1 MISFNSFK
9 NFFMVNITLFTVTIF
24 DCFFTNEIRS
34 DNQITNL
41 TSSFLISLSVNCF
54 FLHIVEKF
62 TKDKHYIGGKDRT
75 LILEKNK
82 TEFQMYLLSSTIIES
97 TTNLLLSNYF
107 VIDGGL
113 FSFNIIYFI
122 PISFVFELLFDFF
135 HYWSHRTLHQNK
147 YLYQLLHKH
156 HHRFSNPIPII
167 TFYQHPIDLLL
178 SNSIPSFL
186 SFFIINKLFKIQ
198 ISQLLLKL
206 IMNYKSFIEIS
217 GHCGKET
224 KTSSFPQFIWLP
236 RYFNIEL
243 YTIDHDLHHASNNCN
258 YSKRFSAWDKC
269 FGTYSIS

>member
-1 MISFNSFK
+1 
-9 NFFMVNITLFTVTIF
+9 MVNITLFTVTIF
-24 DCFFTNEIRS
+24 DCLITNGLRS

-41 TSSFLISLSVNCF
+41 STSFLASLTINNF
-54 FLHIVEKF
+54 FLHIVENF
-62 TKDKHYIGGKDRT
+62 TKDKNYIRDKDRK
-75 LILEKNK
+75 LILEKNR
-82 TEFQMYLLSSTIIES
+82 TEFNMYLISSTIIES
-97 TTNLLLSNYF
+97 STNVLLNNYF
-107 VIDGGL
+107 VNSSGGL
-113 FSFNIIYFI
+113 FSFHIVYFV
-122 PISFVFELLFDFF
+122 PISFIFELLFDFF

-147 YLYQLLHKH
+147 YLYQVLHKH

-167 TFYQHPIDLLL
+167 TFYQHPVDLLL
-178 SNSIPSFL
+178 TNSIPSFL
-186 SFFIINKLFKIQ
+186 SFFIINKLCKIQ
-198 ISQLLLKL
+198 ISQLLFKL

-243 YTIDHDLHHASNNCN
+243 YTIDHDLHHSSNNCN